1 MGIKGEGGSNMSER
15 ISKLT
20 KEDLEKQMGIPEVY
34 KKAIEH
40 AIYEMALPDDPAD
53 AIWPDYFR
61 ANVVSMELECQVSE
75 DDELDDHFY
84 VTEAGWFQAGWKA
97 REKACL

>member
-1 MGIKGEGGSNMSER
+1 MS
-15 ISKLT
+15 KQPQPMT
-20 KEDLEKQMGIPEVY
+20 KEDLEKQVAIPEVY

-40 AIYEMALPDDPAD
+40 AIFEMTIPEEPEDKV
-53 AIWPDYFR
+53 WPNYFR
-61 ANVVSMELECQVSE
+61 AEVVTVELGSVLNE

-97 REKACL
+97 REKASV

>member
-1 MGIKGEGGSNMSER
+1 MTER
-15 ISKLT
+15 LSKLT
-20 KEDLEKQMGIPEVY
+20 KEDLEKQVYLPEYY

-53 AIWPDYFR
+53 AEWPDYFR
-61 ANVVSMELECQVSE
+61 AEVLSMEKDCELLDE
-75 DDELDDHFY
+75 DKIDDHFY

-97 REKACL
+97 RHEGSKSNEN